1 MLNHIEI
8 MGNIT
13 KDLVLRHT
21 ENGLPVTS
29 FTVAV
34 DRDFGKEGVDFIDVV
49 AWRNTAEFAAKYL
62 GKGRQVVV
70 TGSLQNREWTD
81 KQGNRRRSA
90 EIVADKIYFADK
102 RVSQQPEDIPE
113 TFLGEDVEG
122 HFPF

>member
-1 MLNHIEI
+1 MLNLILI

-62 GKGRQVVV
+62 GKSRQVVV
-70 TGSLQNREWTD
+70 VGSLQNREWTD

-90 EIVADKIYFADK
+90 EIVADRIYFADK
-102 RVSQQPEDIPE
+102 RVSNEPADLPE
-113 TFLGEDVEG
+113 TFLQDVEG
-122 HFPF
+122 HLPF